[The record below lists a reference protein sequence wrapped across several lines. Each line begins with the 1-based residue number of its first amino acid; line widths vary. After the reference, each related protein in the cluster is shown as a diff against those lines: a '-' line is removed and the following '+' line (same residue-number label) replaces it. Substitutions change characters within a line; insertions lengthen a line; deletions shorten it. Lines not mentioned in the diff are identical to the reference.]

1 MALQFNIDKKNND
14 SINNDIMI
22 CKNSDNKKKKTK
34 KLRCSFEGCR
44 KKLSLLDL
52 ECKCKN
58 KYCLI
63 HRLPENHNCSFDF
76 KTEGK
81 ISIKKNNPLVTNDK
95 LIKI

>member
-14 SINNDIMI
+14 NNNDTII
-22 CKNSDNKKKKTK
+22 GKNCDNKKKLK

-63 HRLPENHNCSFDF
+63 H
-76 KTEGK
+76 G
-81 ISIKKNNPLVTNDK
+81 
-95 LIKI
+95 LIHQAT